1 VTKRHWTVACAIS
14 FLLCGT
20 PAVNAESAAGTG
32 PGPVTRTDADQVLL
46 VNAVRSV
53 QVEKASDGK
62 WVATVDYFYTG
73 KPMAGRIVVKQWVTK
88 TTSNVD
94 AVPERAAE
102 TAAQMGANR
111 VRLTLKPPSDDRYT
125 QKLDAE
131 LVDPGE
137 RVMAGAEVVRLLEWP
152 DPVVARAAGAI
163 DGMTADA
170 VLAQVGGLIDSQR
183 ADLLPDAF
191 TLLQALLQR
200 DPGEARA
207 FLDLARIAM
216 KTNWSAE
223 GLAQAEALI
232 GKALELRPG
241 SADAQILL
249 GYVYANQGRTKQ
261 AQSMFE
267 TASRSG
273 TKNLW
278 LWTNWGELLLAQGQ
292 EGRAIE
298 RFRQAIQSPRGEAA
312 NDRARMQAYAQ
323 LISIYGRR
331 GDDDSLDALYR
342 RRHSDYPDSTCAGL
356 AYARFLEAR
365 RGDKAAAVAIRKT
378 LRGDRCEA

>member
-1 VTKRHWTVACAIS
+1 
-14 FLLCGT
+14 
-20 PAVNAESAAGTG
+20 
-32 PGPVTRTDADQVLL
+32 
-46 VNAVRSV
+46 
-53 QVEKASDGK
+53 
-62 WVATVDYFYTG
+62 
-73 KPMAGRIVVKQWVTK
+73 
-88 TTSNVD
+88 
-94 AVPERAAE
+94 
-102 TAAQMGANR
+102 
-111 VRLTLKPPSDDRYT
+111 
-125 QKLDAE
+125 
-131 LVDPGE
+131 
-137 RVMAGAEVVRLLEWP
+137 
-152 DPVVARAAGAI
+152 
-163 DGMTADA
+163 
-170 VLAQVGGLIDSQR
+170 
-183 ADLLPDAF
+183 
-191 TLLQALLQR
+191 
-200 DPGEARA
+200 
-207 FLDLARIAM
+207 
-216 KTNWSAE
+216 
-223 GLAQAEALI
+223 
-232 GKALELRPG
+232 
-241 SADAQILL
+241 
-249 GYVYANQGRTKQ
+249 VYANQGRTKQ